1 MDTMMLTW
9 TVLAR
14 LAIVATLPL
23 LLIARLPSGEAI
35 VALLFVGVALQ
46 HCPYQPARLTG
57 IALLFLAWACHDARV
72 MVQDIEQLSA
82 RPATFTLQINELRQ
96 ERKQIRVRL
105 LEEEGRMIFPP
116 RFAWLYFD
124 ADPTIY
130 CPGQR
135 WTMQLRLRPVHARL
149 NEGDFD
155 AQRFALA
162 NNTPLQGRIL
172 KQDAVSER
180 CDGRWRFIVGH
191 RDRTREMP
199 SRGTLEA
206 LAFGIREE
214 MSPQTRQLLR
224 DTGTAHLMAISGMHI
239 ALAASTGWMMARGVQ
254 FILPA
259 RFIGYLFPLIVSWLF
274 AAVYTWLSGAQ
285 PPAARSLLALTL
297 WALTRFAGV
306 QLNSWQIWT
315 FCIALLLVMDP
326 LTVLSD
332 SFWLSV
338 LAVGML
344 LVWYHWFPLPAR
356 FRHQRRWIPL
366 QLLHLQAG
374 MMILMVPLQV
384 AIFNGISLTALVAN
398 VIAIPVVSFITMPLV
413 TLAMLLPMT
422 QVSGFFWGAADF
434 SLRSLFHCLTLL
446 PSGWWPLSGTI
457 WFTVMVWGGLI
468 LWRAQLFFS
477 LPLSSCALAL
487 AMILSRQPEPEQ
499 GWRIDMLDIGHGLSI
514 VLTQGNEAVMY
525 DTGPRWQNDNAGSRV
540 IIPWLARRQLQLKQ
554 IILSHKHLDHTG
566 GLEAISQRWP
576 AVEIRSVL
584 ADKTHLPCVRGTQWR
599 WRQLHF
605 RVVWPLTAPLPG
617 GNNDSCVVI
626 VDDGQV
632 RLMLTGDIEAKAE
645 RQLVALEKQ
654 GLKVDI
660 VQVPHHGSRTSSTSL
675 LLRKTEGHTAI
686 ASLARYNAWR
696 MPAKNVLENYRTAGF
711 KWLDTAQSGQIS
723 IRIEHGRVQVFT
735 LREQLMPRWYHQ
747 WFGVKRESR

>member
-1 MDTMMLTW
+1 MLTW

-57 IALLFLAWACHDARV
+57 IALLLLAWACHDARV

-332 SFWLSV
+332 AAPIGLVATEWHNMVYGHGMGRPDS
-338 LAVGML
+338 LACAAL
-344 LVWYHWFPLPAR
+344 LLTAIEQLRVSAGDDTESPAR
-356 FRHQRRWIPL
+356 
-366 QLLHLQAG
+366 AG
-374 MMILMVPLQV
+374 
-384 AIFNGISLTALVAN
+384 AG
-398 VIAIPVVSFITMPLV
+398 
-413 TLAMLLPMT
+413 LA
-422 QVSGFFWGAADF
+422 
-434 SLRSLFHCLTLL
+434 H
-446 PSGWWPLSGTI
+446 
-457 WFTVMVWGGLI
+457 
-468 LWRAQLFFS
+468 
-477 LPLSSCALAL
+477 
-487 AMILSRQPEPEQ
+487 
-499 GWRIDMLDIGHGLSI
+499 
-514 VLTQGNEAVMY
+514 
-525 DTGPRWQNDNAGSRV
+525 
-540 IIPWLARRQLQLKQ
+540 
-554 IILSHKHLDHTG
+554 
-566 GLEAISQRWP
+566 
-576 AVEIRSVL
+576 
-584 ADKTHLPCVRGTQWR
+584 
-599 WRQLHF
+599 
-605 RVVWPLTAPLPG
+605 
-617 GNNDSCVVI
+617 
-626 VDDGQV
+626 
-632 RLMLTGDIEAKAE
+632 
-645 RQLVALEKQ
+645 
-654 GLKVDI
+654 
-660 VQVPHHGSRTSSTSL
+660 
-675 LLRKTEGHTAI
+675 
-686 ASLARYNAWR
+686 RYA
-696 MPAKNVLENYRTAGF
+696 
-711 KWLDTAQSGQIS
+711 
-723 IRIEHGRVQVFT
+723 
-735 LREQLMPRWYHQ
+735 
-747 WFGVKRESR
+747 

>member
-1 MDTMMLTW
+1 MLTW
-9 TVLAR
+9 TILAR

-23 LLIARLPSGEAI
+23 LLMARLPSGETI
-35 VALLFVGVALQ
+35 LLLVLVGLALL
-46 HCPYQPARLTG
+46 HCAYPPLRLTG
-57 IALLFLAWACHDARV
+57 ITLLFLAWACNDARL
-72 MVQDIEQLSA
+72 MVRDIEKFSA
-82 RPATFTLQINELRQ
+82 RPATYTLQISELRK

-105 LEEEGRMIFPP
+105 LEEQGRMIFPP
-116 RFAWLYFD
+116 RFAWLFFD
-124 ADPTIY
+124 TDPEIY

-135 WTMQLRLRPVHARL
+135 WTMHLRLRPVHARL

-172 KQDAVSER
+172 KQDAISDR

-239 ALAASTGWMMARGVQ
+239 ALAASTGWVLARGVQ

-274 AAVYTWLSGAQ
+274 AAIYTWLSGAQ

-297 WALTRFAGV
+297 WTITRLAGV

-344 LVWYHWFPLPAR
+344 LVWYHWFPLPAQ
-356 FRHQRRWIPL
+356 FRHQWRWIPV

-398 VIAIPVVSFITMPLV
+398 VVAIPVVSFITMPLV
-413 TLAMLLPMT
+413 TLALLLP
-422 QVSGFFWGAADF
+422 VAHLSGFFWGAADL
-434 SLRSLFHCLTLL
+434 SLRALFHCLTLL
-446 PSGWWPLSGTI
+446 PPGWWPLSGTT

-487 AMILSRQPEPEQ
+487 AMILSRQPNQEQ
-499 GWRIDMLDIGHGLSI
+499 GWRIDMLDIGHGLSLVI
-514 VLTQGNEAVMY
+514 SQGDEAVMY

-540 IIPWLARRQLQLKQ
+540 IIPWLERRQLRLKQ
-554 IILSHKHLDHTG
+554 VILSHKHLDHTG
-566 GLEAISQRWP
+566 GLEAITQRWP
-576 AVEIRSVL
+576 AVDVRSAL
-584 ADKTHLPCVRGTQWR
+584 ADEAHLPCVRGTQWR

-660 VQVPHHGSRTSSTSL
+660 LQVPHHGSRTSSTSL
-675 LLRKTEGHTAI
+675 LLRKAAGHTAI

-711 KWLDTAQSGQIS
+711 QWLDTGQSGQIS
-723 IRIEHGRVQVFT
+723 IRIAQGRAQVST
-735 LREQLMPRWYHQ
+735 LRDQLMPRWYHQ

>member
-1 MDTMMLTW
+1 MLTW

-35 VALLFVGVALQ
+35 VALLFVGVAMQ

-306 QLNSWQIWT
+306 QLNSWQIWA

-413 TLAMLLPMT
+413 TLAMLLPMA

-434 SLRSLFHCLTLL
+434 SLRSLFHCLALL

>member
-1 MDTMMLTW
+1 MLTW

-14 LAIVATLPL
+14 LVIVATLPL
-23 LLIARLPSGEAI
+23 LLMAQLPSGKMM
-35 VALLFVGVALQ
+35 VMLVLMGLALL
-46 HCPYQPARLTG
+46 HCRYPSFRWTG
-57 IALLFLAWACHDARV
+57 ITLLLLAWAFNDARL
-72 MVQDIEQLSA
+72 MVRDIEQLSM
-82 RPATFTLQINELRQ
+82 RPATFTLEISELRK

-116 RFAWLYFD
+116 RYAWLYFD
-124 ADPTIY
+124 TDPETY

-135 WTMQLRLRPVHARL
+135 WTMRLRLRPVHARL

-172 KQDAVSER
+172 NQVAVSEQ
-180 CDGRWRFIVGH
+180 CNGRWRFILWH
-191 RDRTREMP
+191 RDRTHSMP
-199 SRGTLEA
+199 ARATLEA
-206 LAFGIREE
+206 LSFGIRDE
-214 MSPQTRQLLR
+214 MSQQTRQLLR

-239 ALAASTGWMMARGVQ
+239 ALAASTGWIITRGVQ
-254 FILPA
+254 FVLPA
-259 RFIGYLFPLIVSWLF
+259 RRIGYLLPLIVSWLF
-274 AAVYTWLSGAQ
+274 AATYTWLSGAQ
-285 PPAARSLLALTL
+285 PPAARALLALTL
-297 WALTRFAGV
+297 WAITRFAGV
-306 QLNSWQIWT
+306 QLNSWQVWT
-315 FCIALLLVMDP
+315 FCIALLLVTDP

-356 FRHQRRWIPL
+356 FRHQKRWIPI
-366 QLLHLQAG
+366 QLLHLQVG

-384 AIFNGISLTALVAN
+384 AIFNGISLTALLAN
-398 VIAIPVVSFITMPLV
+398 LVAIPVISFITMPLI
-413 TLAMLLPMT
+413 TFALLLPMAP
-422 QVSGFFWGAADF
+422 VSGFFWGAADL
-434 SLRSLFHCLTLL
+434 SVRALFHSLALL
-446 PSGWWPLSGTI
+446 PPGWWPLSGTT
-457 WFTVMVWGGLI
+457 WFTIMVWGSLI
-468 LWRAQLFFS
+468 LWRAQFFFS
-477 LPLSSCALAL
+477 LPLSSCVLAL
-487 AMILSRQPEPEQ
+487 AMIWSRQPHQEQ
-499 GWRIDMLDIGHGLSI
+499 GWRIDMLDIGHGLSLVI
-514 VLTQGNEAVMY
+514 SQGKEAVMY
-525 DTGPRWQNDNAGSRV
+525 DTGPRWQNDNAGSRI
-540 IIPWLARRQLQLKQ
+540 IIPWLERKQLQLKQ

-566 GLEAISQRWP
+566 GLEAIMQRWP
-576 AVEIRSVL
+576 AVEVRSAL
-584 ADKTHLPCVRGTQWR
+584 AEKTHLPCVRGTQWR

-605 RVVWPLTAPLPG
+605 QVVWPLTAPLPG
-617 GNNDSCVVI
+617 ENNDSCVVI

-660 VQVPHHGSRTSSTSL
+660 LQVPHHGSRTSSTSL
-675 LLRKTEGHTAI
+675 LLRKTGGHTAI

-696 MPAKNVLENYRTAGF
+696 MPAKSVLENYRTAGF
-711 KWLDTAQSGQIS
+711 TWLDTGQSGQIS
-723 IRIEHGRVQVFT
+723 IRVEQGSVQVYT